1 MYLALKHSHMMFAVL
16 SVLFF
21 IVRGSMKLGGSAAL
35 QAKWIRILPH
45 VIDTFLLLTAI
56 GLLFTLSLNPF
67 AVGWLTAKIIGL
79 VVYIALG
86 VTMMRIA
93 KTRAT
98 QGLAFVL
105 ALVTFAYIMSTAFA
119 KTPWPFG

>member
-21 IVRGSMKLGGSAAL
+21 IVRGGMKLAGSNLL
-35 QAKWIRILPH
+35 QNKLIKVLPH

-56 GLLFTLSLNPF
+56 GLLVTLSLNPF
-67 AVGWLTAKIIGL
+67 AVSWLTAKIIGL

-86 VTMMRIA
+86 VTMMRLA
-93 KTRAT
+93 RTRAT
-98 QGLAFVL
+98 QAVAFVL
-105 ALVTFAYIMSTAFA
+105 ALATFAYIMSTAFN